1 MDGNI
6 VVGLLWV
13 AAISLAPLLAVYVL
27 VRVNLIYEA
36 CMSLG
41 RRVNLFH
48 TPPERPVGPPIEQ
61 LVADLRRLRP
71 EARSRK
77 PDVPTARHKRSL
89 AAYDTTL
96 VATARAL
103 DVPTTL
109 AQLHEG
115 WERDAERFRLEHA
128 LTLTGLDWQVQER

>member
-13 AAISLAPLLAVYVL
+13 AAISLAPLVAVYVL

-36 CMSLG
+36 CMRLG
-41 RRVNLFH
+41 RRVSLFH

-71 EARSRK
+71 EARSR
-77 PDVPTARHKRSL
+77 
-89 AAYDTTL
+89 
-96 VATARAL
+96 
-103 DVPTTL
+103 
-109 AQLHEG
+109 
-115 WERDAERFRLEHA
+115 
-128 LTLTGLDWQVQER
+128 